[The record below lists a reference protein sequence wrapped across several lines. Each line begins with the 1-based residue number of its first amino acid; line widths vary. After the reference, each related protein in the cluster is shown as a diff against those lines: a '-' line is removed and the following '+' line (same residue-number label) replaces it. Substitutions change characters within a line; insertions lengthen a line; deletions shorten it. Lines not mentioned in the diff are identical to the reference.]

1 MLCCILYTD
10 STIYIV
16 TTCKIG
22 GFIVVIVFW
31 YSRLNNCFYVLD
43 FYLCILS
50 CILTYKTVHLDAVS
64 DVWGGERRLA
74 FHVKVGGPWSRQ
86 GFAGPRSLYT
96 GDHWLLASYWV
107 KLVTWS
113 HLLPSGIK
121 AAAVVWPVRFKLAVD
136 VSTLNK
142 SAIHLFTIGLV
153 LF

>member
-1 MLCCILYTD
+1 M
-10 STIYIV
+10 
-16 TTCKIG
+16 
-22 GFIVVIVFW
+22 
-31 YSRLNNCFYVLD
+31 
-43 FYLCILS
+43 
-50 CILTYKTVHLDAVS
+50 TYEEGRVAWRFTLRFEGRDR
-64 DVWGGERRLA
+64 GN
-74 FHVKVGGPWSRQ
+74 
-86 GFAGPRSLYT
+86 GFAASRSLYT

-107 KLVTWS
+107 KLVTWL